1 MSRLAEFRAA
11 EKALQEQL
19 KQLESLKNDAGLK
32 KEIEFEEKLQGL
44 MKHYGKGLKEIIA
57 ILDPNPAKSG
67 LQTSAAPKTRRA
79 RVVKVYHNPH
89 TGELIETK
97 GGNHRGLKAWK
108 EQYGAATVDSWLRG

>member
-44 MKHYGKGLKEIIA
+44 MKSYGKGLK
-57 ILDPNPAKSG
+57 D
-67 LQTSAAPKTRRA
+67 TC
-79 RVVKVYHNPH
+79 
-89 TGELIETK
+89 
-97 GGNHRGLKAWK
+97 
-108 EQYGAATVDSWLRG
+108 